1 MDHREAGRYWEA
13 NAEAWTRLARGG
25 WDVYRDLVNTPA
37 FFELLPD
44 VSGLRGLDV
53 GCGEGYNTRLLAE
66 RGAVMCAVDISP
78 RFVREARAAGDGS
91 IQFAVA
97 SGQELPFADC
107 EFDFATSF
115 MCLMDLPKPETALRE
130 CQRVLRPG
138 GFLQYSI
145 SHPCFNPPWRKL
157 LRTEDKQ
164 VYALEV
170 GRYFER
176 IDGEI
181 DTWLFAGAPPQ
192 VRQGMRRFEIP
203 RFHRTLAEWINLTI
217 NAGFTLERVGE
228 PRASEETVERFP
240 AVADTRVAAYFLHLR
255 CRKVS

>member
-1 MDHREAGRYWEA
+1 MNHREAGRYWEA
-13 NAEAWTRLARGG
+13 NAEAWTKLARGG
-25 WDVYRDLVNTPA
+25 WDMYRDLVNTPA

-44 VSGLRGLDV
+44 VAGQRGLDV

-66 RGAVMCAVDISP
+66 RGAAMWAVDIAP
-78 RFVREARAAGDGS
+78 QFVREARAAGDGS
-91 IQFAVA
+91 IRFAVA
-97 SGQELPFADC
+97 SGQELPFADNQ
-107 EFDFATSF
+107 FDFATSF
-115 MCLMDLPKPETALRE
+115 MCLMDLPQPDVALRE

-164 VYALEV
+164 AYALEV
-170 GRYFER
+170 GRYFDC

-181 DTWLFAGAPPQ
+181 DTWLFSGAPAE
-192 VRQGMRRFEIP
+192 VRQGMRRFQIP
-203 RFHRTLAEWINLTI
+203 RFHRTLAQWINLTLD
-217 NAGFTLERVGE
+217 AGFRLERVSE
-228 PRASEETVERFP
+228 PRANEETVERFP

-255 CRKVS
+255 CRKGA